1 MSENAKNV
9 ISGNWRSLTK
19 PDNYE
24 IDAINENR
32 SVFKVEPLERGF
44 GITLGN
50 ALRRIMLSTLYGSAI
65 TAVKIDGVE
74 HEFSTIDGV
83 QEDVVDIILRLKKV
97 ILKYGSQDRQR
108 IKLSATGPCTV
119 TAGMIEA
126 PSDIEIINTDHVIC
140 HINQKVK
147 VDMEF
152 IVSIGNGYSTADQN
166 RTDDLP
172 VGFIAIDSIFSPVCN
187 VTYRVENS
195 RVGSNTDY
203 DKLFLDIETNGSMTP
218 DLALSLSSKVMQE
231 QLEIFCNFNEDEED
245 LSEAKEEILPF
256 SPQLLK
262 KVDHL
267 ELSVRSQNCLKND
280 NITYIGDLVVKTEA
294 DMLRTPNFGRKSLNE
309 IKEVLDSMNL
319 RFGMHIPEWPPE
331 NVEELANRY
340 EESN

>member
-19 PDNYE
+19 PDKYE
-24 IDAINENR
+24 IDAINENKC
-32 SVFKVEPLERGF
+32 VFKVEPLERGF

-50 ALRRIMLSTLYGSAI
+50 SLRRIMLSTLYGAAI
-65 TAVKIDGVE
+65 TAVKIEGVE
-74 HEFSTIDGV
+74 QEFSTINGV

-97 ILKYGSQDRQR
+97 IVKYGSQEQQR
-108 IKLSATGPCTV
+108 LKLSASGPCTV
-119 TAGMIEA
+119 TASMIET
-126 PSDIEIINTDHVIC
+126 SGDVEIINPDHVIC

-152 IVSIGNGYSTADQN
+152 IVSIGNGYNTADQN
-166 RTDDLP
+166 RSSDLP
-172 VGFIAIDSIFSPVCN
+172 VGFIAIDSIFSPVRN

-203 DKLFLDIETNGSMTP
+203 DKLFLEVETNGSMTP

-231 QLEIFCNFNEDEED
+231 QLEIFSNFNEEEED
-245 LSEAKEEILPF
+245 VVEAKEEILPF

-309 IKEVLDSMNL
+309 IKEVLDSMTL
-319 RFGMHIPEWPPE
+319 RFGMHVPEWPLE
-331 NVEELANRY
+331 NVEELANKY